1 MPNYNIFRVDPEL
14 RADMLVKFQDV
25 GLTETYNEELDGYQH
40 VFFFSDKPIDA
51 QIEWIQL
58 YSSFISLADIPSN
71 ESYFAVLLIRVPSG
85 NEYAI
90 SLGKAHFYLKAYC
103 VYDFGLQLAE
113 RIFKKS
119 KMKQAKHFSS
129 RRSKTITSY
138 SRSNELSYES
148 GESIGLIKGSTTDAE
163 TWGKSV
169 TFGQSVK
176 LSTNHLPDELYLMLD
191 EIENAMQSPQR
202 LHLPRA
208 QVVKDE
214 ADIRRLDEILCK
226 KLQSNDVSI
235 DIDEFTVNSVFFTF
249 TDEYDG
255 FGLQIKAKLGE
266 VDFSEKAPK
275 EDSISREAVGKFL
288 SSINEKGIHSID
300 YIDKV
305 KVALWKDGKRRYTQ
319 PLKELIEFVTDDWYC
334 LISGKWMK
342 FSQDYVKYLKDQVD
356 NVQLKRDEP
365 ITLTKYT
372 KTQREAGSKN
382 EEEQTLIDRVAT
394 EKGYNILHK
403 SHSDEAGIDGF
414 NVEIAD
420 MRSTECLYFVKM
432 GTAQK
437 LIYVINQSLTTVSLV
452 QNKRIDGDPSVQ
464 GINTICLWLI
474 FDDRKSDIST
484 LSEISSITFLI
495 AMSDWIQS
503 VRDAGYIPAV
513 NISYRRLFQPLCDW
527 SPATFRQQ
535 KIR

>member
-1 MPNYNIFRVDPEL
+1 MPNYNIFKIDPEQRVD
-14 RADMLVKFQDV
+14 MLTKFQDV
-25 GLTETYNEELDGYQH
+25 GLTETYREDIDGYQH
-40 VFFFSDKPIDA
+40 IFYFSDKPINA

-58 YSSFISLADIPSN
+58 YSSFINLEDIPSN
-71 ESYFAVLLIRVPSG
+71 KSYFAVLLIQVPSG
-85 NEYAI
+85 NEYVI
-90 SLGKAHFYLKAYC
+90 SLGKAHFYLKSFC

-113 RIFKKS
+113 RIFQKS

-138 SRSNELSYES
+138 SQSHELSYES
-148 GESIGLIKGSTTDAE
+148 GESIGLIKGSTIDTDV
-163 TWGKSV
+163 WGKSV

-176 LSTNHLPDELYLMLD
+176 LSVNNLPEELFLIMD
-191 EIENAMQSPQR
+191 EIENAMRLPQR

-214 ADIRRLDEILCK
+214 AEIKRLDMLLCK
-226 KLQSNDVSI
+226 KLQNNDVSDVSI

-249 TDEYDG
+249 TYEYDG
-255 FGLQIKAKLGE
+255 FGLQIKTK
-266 VDFSEKAPK
+266 VNDTDFSEKAPK
-275 EDSISREAVGKFL
+275 EDNISREAVGQFL
-288 SSINEKGIHSID
+288 SAINGKGIQSVDH
-300 YIDKV
+300 IDKV

-319 PLKELIEFVTDDWYC
+319 PIKELIEFVTDDWYC
-334 LISGKWMK
+334 LIGGKWMK

-356 NVQLKRDEP
+356 NVQLKRDES
-365 ITLTKYT
+365 ITLAKYT
-372 KTQREAGSKN
+372 KAQRAAGIQN
-382 EEEQTLIDRVAT
+382 EEEQTLIDRVAS
-394 EKGYNILHK
+394 EKGYTILHK
-403 SHSDEAGIDGF
+403 GHSEEEGVDGF

-420 MRSTECLYFVKM
+420 MRSADCLYFVKM

-464 GINTICLWLI
+464 GVSTICLWLI

-495 AMSDWIQS
+495 AMSDWIQA

-513 NISYRRLFQPLCDW
+513 NISYRRL
-527 SPATFRQQ
+527 S
-535 KIR
+535 